1 MSMPSFEVKK
11 VQIPQKTKKPAASFN
26 ASGNGPL
33 INSPDVDLS
42 KPMKVRTSS
51 VSPSRS
57 VAAGNPR
64 KNDTPQTRS
73 PAANVNQAQFKNT
86 PYVGKRR
93 APQGRHAAP
102 SGDTGYRGPHAKGVH
117 AADYN
122 MQQDLDKSRAEN
134 PHVGRHSARAP
145 KPEGKHGKAYDPQ
158 SDINT
163 TLKKGKKSPYVPKHT
178 PQGQASR
185 AQAARVKARQQQ
197 AAQAYGRARNMQH
210 ALHMYQRHFS
220 GKHYTEYLRATETR
234 V

>member
-11 VQIPQKTKKPAASFN
+11 TAIPQKTKKPAASFN
-26 ASGNGPL
+26 MSGNGPL
-33 INSPDVDLS
+33 ISNPGIDLN
-42 KPMKVRTSS
+42 KPMKVTTSS

-57 VAAGNPR
+57 VAAGNPKR
-64 KNDTPQTRS
+64 TETPQTRS
-73 PAANVNQAQFKNT
+73 PAANVNQAQFKG
-86 PYVGKRR
+86 GKHR
-93 APQGRHAAP
+93 APAGRHAAQSP
-102 SGDTGYRGPHAKGVH
+102 DTGYRGPHAKGAH

-122 MQQDLDKSRAEN
+122 MQQDLDKSKDAN

-145 KPEGKHGKAYDPQ
+145 KPEGKHGKPYDPQ
-158 SDINT
+158 GDINT

-178 PQGQASR
+178 PQGQATR
-185 AQAARVKARQQQ
+185 AHAARVKARQQQ
-197 AAQAYGRARNMQH
+197 AAAGYTRARNMQH